1 MRSAFRGG
9 VRGARGAMMTLAEAL
24 VVERLGW
31 DCEDVRCLLD
41 PGAAP
46 GFSLLS
52 REAQHVSR
60 RVATRLLWRVLLEW
74 LLRAGLLFVGVIT
87 ALCVAVGALGVLSA
101 SWLPRY
107 WHLVSLVGLWLGE
120 LGRAA
125 ASEFVIPLLFG
136 AAVWVVLWRSVVRLT
151 LVQEALLV
159 RKVEP
164 QLIRRW
170 WL

>member
-1 MRSAFRGG
+1 
-9 VRGARGAMMTLAEAL
+9 MTLAEAL

-60 RVATRLLWRVLLEW
+60 MVANRLLWRVLFEC
-74 LLRAGLLFVGVIT
+74 LLTAGLLFVGVVT
-87 ALCVAVGALGVLSA
+87 ALCVSVGALGVLSV

-107 WHLVSLVGLWLGE
+107 WELVLVE

-125 ASEFVIPLLFG
+125 ASELVIPLLFG
-136 AAVWVVLWRSVVRLT
+136 AAVWVVLRRNVARLT
-151 LVQEALLV
+151 FVQEALLV